1 MLSIKILVV
10 DDSATD
16 MLIIRNM
23 LSEYSI
29 LTAGDGGEA
38 MQVLEEHDDIDLL
51 ILDLNMPN
59 MDGFQVLERLKSD
72 ARYQKIRTI
81 ILTVYEELEN
91 EIKGLRLGAV
101 DYIRKPIHMD
111 SLKARIKVHVKLIE
125 AQRALEQKLHEQEL
139 TFDAVFYHAPIGIAI
154 CYSDEPTTSEMD
166 RYCRI
171 NPKFEQ
177 ITGRTK
183 EELKRLGWAAITH
196 PDDLKEELERY
207 VKLQSGEISAYEMD
221 KRLIRPDGSVAWVH
235 LIMSRFSLSYS
246 PKYNYISLIQDI
258 TERKAMEK
266 ALIES
271 ERSKS
276 VLLSHLPGLAYRCK
290 YNKDWT
296 MEFISDGC
304 FNLTGYN
311 PESLLNSR
319 DLSYNDLI
327 EPKYR
332 EALWKEWERTLSR
345 HLPFKYEYEIITA
358 NGGRKWVLELGEGI
372 FNDKGEVESLEG
384 IVIDISE
391 RKAMEDMLKYNQ
403 EHDRLTGLYNLNY
416 LHNILAGDAEKGIS
430 EKRALVGLNLSEV
443 HTLRVI
449 YGFQYTQDLVKNLA
463 EALIRHCT
471 EDRLLFNAHESQ
483 FVFYIRNYKDRDE
496 LLEFCNAIASTM
508 VHYLTVERVGAGI
521 GILEIGQ
528 NDESDFESL
537 LKKLLIASEKASEQY
552 YKEIGVCFYDAEIE
566 RQINREQDIIHE
578 LAQIASDEKDGGLY
592 LEYQMI
598 LDLKSNSICGFE
610 ALSRLN
616 SGKLGRISPKEF
628 IAIAEKTKLIIP
640 IGKKIIQKAL
650 LFLKKL
656 EKLGFDNMYV
666 SINLSVIQLLKDEFC
681 QELFEM
687 IKDIGVNPANI
698 GLEITESIFFSDYE
712 KVNTILGSLKDAGL
726 HILIDDFGTG
736 YSSLARARELN
747 INCVKIDKSF
757 IDKLMYIDP
766 EKALTSDII
775 SMAHKLG
782 HYVIAEGVEHEK
794 QIKYLSC
801 WGCDRIQGY
810 LIGKPINEDAAI
822 EVIKRQMFKE
832 T

>member
-10 DDSATD
+10 EDSATD
-16 MLIIRNM
+16 MLIIKNM

-29 LTAGDGGEA
+29 LTASDGVEA
-38 MQVLEEHDDIDLL
+38 MRILEEHDDIDLL

-59 MDGFQVLERLKSD
+59 MDGFQVLERLRSD
-72 ARYQKIRTI
+72 TRYQKIHTI

-91 EIKGLRLGAV
+91 EIKGLRMGAV

-111 SLKARIKVHVKLIE
+111 SLKARIGVHVELLKTK
-125 AQRALEQKLHEQEL
+125 RALEQKLHEQVL
-139 TFDAVFYHAPIGIAI
+139 TFDSIFYQSPIGIAI
-154 CYSDEPTTSEMD
+154 CYSNEPTTSEMD
-166 RYCRI
+166 KYCRI
-171 NPKFEQ
+171 NPTFEQ

-196 PDDLKEELERY
+196 PDDLMEELKRY
-207 VKLQSGEISAYEMD
+207 EKLQSGEISAYEMD
-221 KRLIRPDGSVAWVH
+221 KRLIRPDGSMAWVH
-235 LIMSRFSLSYS
+235 LIISRLSLSYS
-246 PKYNYISLIQDI
+246 PKYNYIVLIQDI
-258 TERKAMEK
+258 TERKAIEK

-290 YNKDWT
+290 YDKDWT

-304 FNLTGYN
+304 LKLTGYTS
-311 PESLLNSR
+311 ESLLYSKE
-319 DLSYNDLI
+319 LSFNDLI
-327 EPKYR
+327 APKYR
-332 EALWKEWERTLSR
+332 EALWKEWERILSKR
-345 HLPFKYEYEIITA
+345 LPFKYEYEIITA
-358 NGGRKWVLELGEGI
+358 NGERKWVLELGEGI
-372 FNDKGEVESLEG
+372 FNAKGEVESLEG

-391 RKAMEDMLKYNQ
+391 RKAMEDMLKYSQ
-403 EHDRLTGLYNLNY
+403 EHDRLTGLYNLNHLY
-416 LHNILAGDAEKGIS
+416 NIFVGDTEKGIS
-430 EKRALVGLNLSEV
+430 KKRALVGLNLSEV
-443 HTLRVI
+443 QALRVI

-471 EDRLLFNAHESQ
+471 ENRLLFSAHENQ
-483 FVFYIRNYKDRDE
+483 FVFYIKKYKDRDE
-496 LLEFCNAIASTM
+496 LLEFCNDIANTM
-508 VHYLTVERVGAGI
+508 VRYLTVERVRAGI

-528 NDESDFESL
+528 NDEADFESL

-552 YKEIGVCFYDAEIE
+552 DKEIGVCFYDAEIE
-566 RQINREQDIIHE
+566 RQINREQDIIRE

-598 LDLKSNSICGFE
+598 FDLKTKSICGFE
-610 ALSRLN
+610 ALARLN

-640 IGKKIIQKAL
+640 IGKKIIKKAL

-666 SINLSVIQLLKDEFC
+666 SINLSVIQLLKDEFS
-681 QELFEM
+681 QELFEI
-687 IKDIGVNPANI
+687 IKDVGVNPENI

-712 KVNTILGSLKDAGL
+712 KVNTILGVLKDAGL

-736 YSSLARARELN
+736 YSSLARERELN
-747 INCVKIDKSF
+747 VNCVKIDKSF
-757 IDKLMYIDP
+757 IDKLMYINPD
-766 EKALTSDII
+766 KALTSDII

-782 HYVIAEGVEHEK
+782 HYVIAEGVEYEK

-810 LIGKPINEDAAI
+810 LISKPVNEDAAI
-822 EVIKRQMFKE
+822 EIIKRQMHK
-832 T
+832 